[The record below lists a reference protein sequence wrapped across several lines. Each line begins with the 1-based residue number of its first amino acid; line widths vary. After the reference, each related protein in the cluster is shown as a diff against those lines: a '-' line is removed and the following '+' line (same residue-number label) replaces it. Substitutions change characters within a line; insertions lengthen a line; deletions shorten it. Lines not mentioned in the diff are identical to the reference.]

1 MSFTCPVCWRTSYSA
16 EDEQWGYCGNCHDY
30 TGALANGI
38 QRYSS
43 SGHSAGSEGE
53 MRMQPDN
60 EEPEA
65 QPEVSQVQGEGNSG
79 GLRDVRRQRMEPQDE
94 SLMQLLQRER
104 LPDAA
109 DPKPLEST
117 PEYPSRFRFYS
128 GALGLGAAM
137 GISWTTFTL
146 GPFVLRYITRG
157 HALTILYGMVA
168 ALFAAQ
174 TWMLY
179 RWHKQLKERRAK
191 LADFWDQYFEPGKNP
206 FKGKI

>member
-1 MSFTCPVCWRTSYSA
+1 MSYTCPKCGATSYNPN
-16 EDEQWGYCGNCHDY
+16 DEFYGYCGNCHQFTRGVRYGD
-30 TGALANGI
+30 
-38 QRYSS
+38 QRHRSS
-43 SGHSAGSEGE
+43 SFTAGQERE

-79 GLRDVRRQRMEPQDE
+79 SLRDVRRQRMEPQDE

-137 GISWTTFTL
+137 GISWTAFAL

-157 HALTILYGMVA
+157 HALIILYGMVA

-191 LADFWDQYFEPGKNP
+191 LEKFWDQYFEPGKNP